1 LTDDKKM
8 NTINQLLF
16 FICSGIFAMIWLIT
30 GTAFAAGGGE
40 VLIDPGAMEGKH
52 FHPKG
57 KLPSESTFVVPVVF
71 SKGTLVPCCW
81 TISQFS

>member
-1 LTDDKKM
+1 
-8 NTINQLLF
+8 
-16 FICSGIFAMIWLIT
+16 MIWLIT

-71 SKGTLVPCCW
+71 QRAPWFPAAGRFHTFHNS
-81 TISQFS
+81 